1 MKRLVILFAILVMA
15 MSGCQE
21 ELTPLQNVQLSENEI
36 STLLFTREEEK
47 LAHDVY
53 TYAFEK
59 YGLAIFQN
67 IASSESQHVNAILN
81 VLNTFQITD
90 PLSGSNTKGEFTNPI
105 LRDLYRDLTNRVD
118 ISVGEAIKVGLLIE
132 DMDIFDLENGIVE
145 TSNPQI
151 ISVYSSL
158 KCGSENHLRSFNN
171 QAISAGVDYAP
182 EYISQDQY
190 LAIISSARSS
200 CQIPN

>member
-1 MKRLVILFAILVMA
+1 MKRLAIPFAFLVLA
-15 MSGCQE
+15 LSGCQE
-21 ELTPLQNVQLSENEI
+21 EQTPLQTIQLSENEL

-67 IASSESQHVNAILN
+67 IASSESQHVRAILTVMN
-81 VLNTFQITD
+81 SYQIAD
-90 PLSGSNTKGEFTNPI
+90 PLSGSTSNGEFTNPI
-105 LRDLYRDLTNRVD
+105 LQGLYQDLIHRVD
-118 ISVGEAIKVGLLIE
+118 GSLGEAIQVGLLIE
-132 DMDIFDLENGIVE
+132 DMDIFDLEKAMSE
-145 TSNPQI
+145 TSNTQI
-151 ISVYSSL
+151 INVYSSL

-171 QAISAGVDYAP
+171 QAIVAGVEYAP

-190 LAIISSARSS
+190 SSIISSARSS